1 MTPTIMTNHPLR
13 CDGCAA
19 EAGLDGALI
28 LVLLADASVKTVR
41 NVRVSC
47 GTCGPSSAPV
57 EDPSSVATFTFQEL
71 GDVFDFA
78 DRIIPA
84 HDWERGT
91 VQRLS
96 RILVAI
102 HQRAR
107 RDG

>member
-1 MTPTIMTNHPLR
+1 MQEDPLR

-19 EAGLDGALI
+19 EAGLDGALV
-28 LVLLADASVKTVR
+28 LVVQADIAVKTVR
-41 NVRVSC
+41 SVRVSC
-47 GTCGPSSAPV
+47 GPACVPA
-57 EDPSSVATFTFQEL
+57 EDPGSVASFTFAEL

-96 RILVAI
+96 RILVAL
-102 HQRAR
+102 HQRTR
-107 RDG
+107 RASP